1 MGKQTRVCKRCKDKI
16 YILKDDYLKVKTGY
30 IHTDCYIESQLNK
43 NLSMDIIK
51 EGINVIKE
59 MMKMDNDE
67 KIKKEREAQQL
78 RLKAKKEQINRRREL
93 DEFDRYVKEKYDI
106 TKKLPNYFYSK
117 LADINSGVHPSVN
130 KPIPYSDLLIMFK
143 KQETYLN
150 KINEKRKSIGKE
162 IKGEARLNYDL
173 AVIVNMYDSYL
184 EWKRKQEIIEANAR
198 RMEKLKEEPKFDIKK
213 VEKQVTKNDDD
224 DLSDILDDI
233 Y

>member
-78 RLKAKKEQINRRREL
+78 RLKAKKEQVNRRREL
-93 DEFDRYVKEKYDI
+93 DEFDRYVKDKYDI

-143 KQETYLN
+143 KQEAYLN

-162 IKGEARLNYDL
+162 LKREARLNYDL
-173 AVIVNMYDSYL
+173 AIIVSMYDSYL
-184 EWKRKQEIIEANAR
+184 DWKRRQEILESDAR
-198 RMEKLKEEPKFDIKK
+198 RMEKLKKESKLNINKIA
-213 VEKQVTKNDDD
+213 KQSKQNDD

>member
-78 RLKAKKEQINRRREL
+78 RLKAKKEQVNRRREL
-93 DEFDRYVKEKYDI
+93 DEFDRYVKDKYDI

-143 KQETYLN
+143 KQEAYLN

-162 IKGEARLNYDL
+162 LKREARLNYDL
-173 AVIVNMYDSYL
+173 AIIVSMYDSYL
-184 EWKRKQEIIEANAR
+184 DWKRRQEILESDAR
-198 RMEKLKEEPKFDIKK
+198 RMEKLKKESKLNINKIA
-213 VEKQVTKNDDD
+213 KQSKQNDD
-224 DLSDILDDI
+224 DLSDIVDDI

>member
-143 KQETYLN
+143 KQEAYLN

-162 IKGEARLNYDL
+162 LKREARLNYDL
-173 AVIVNMYDSYL
+173 AIIVSMYDSYL
-184 EWKRKQEIIEANAR
+184 DWKRRQEILESDAR
-198 RMEKLKEEPKFDIKK
+198 RMEKLKKESKLNINKIA
-213 VEKQVTKNDDD
+213 KQSKQNDD